1 MREVWESDLTSFI
14 YMQLPSFPNTTCWR
28 NYLSSLRV
36 LPPLSK
42 ADHRCVGLFLGSL
55 LSMYIFVLVPY
66 HFNYWSFV
74 LLSWAN
80 SRRWWGTGRPGMLQ
94 SMRLQRAGHNLAMN
108 NYCLKSRR
116 VMLPALFFSLK
127 IALAILS
134 LSWFHISFR
143 ILCSVNNLTGII
155 LNL

>member
-1 MREVWESDLTSFI
+1 
-14 YMQLPSFPNTTCWR
+14 
-28 NYLSSLRV
+28 
-36 LPPLSK
+36 
-42 ADHRCVGLFLGSL
+42 
-55 LSMYIFVLVPY
+55 
-66 HFNYWSFV
+66 
-74 LLSWAN
+74 
-80 SRRWWGTGRPGMLQ
+80 MLQ
-94 SMRLQRAGHNLAMN
+94 SMELQRAGHNLAMN
-108 NYCLKSRR
+108 SYCLKSRR